1 MLQTQVPRQ
10 VTLDVLV
17 TLREP
22 DRSAASGVPMR
33 IVLGA
38 AANWQAPDAG
48 IHRATADD
56 GTCHLVASFALD
68 DRRRKLPTNFLSSL
82 LASSERTRHVQ
93 IAVEME
99 YAGRPWLTAIDI
111 DRFENGSSARL
122 EPMRVF
128 GRAANGRFTDDVPLI
143 NGAWNARLPTGK
155 VVAVPGFDVTT
166 ASIDPDTSVTPVGSQ
181 WTVRLTLTRWPAPT
195 LRDQPGSR

>member
-1 MLQTQVPRQ
+1 MAQTPVTRQ

-17 TLREP
+17 TLREA
-22 DRSAASGVPMR
+22 DRSPAVGVPMR

-38 AANWQAPDAG
+38 TQAWQAPEVG
-48 IHRATADD
+48 THRVTADD
-56 GTCHLVASFALD
+56 GTCHLVESFALD
-68 DRRRKLPTNFLSSL
+68 DRRRKMPTNFLSSL
-82 LASSERTRHVQ
+82 LASTERTRHVQ

-99 YAGRPWLTAIDI
+99 FAGRPWLTAIDI
-111 DRFENGSSARL
+111 DRFDNGSSTRL

-128 GRAANGRFTDDVPLI
+128 GRAANGRFTDDVPQI

-155 VVAVPGFDVTT
+155 VVSVPGFDVTS

-181 WTVRLTLTRWPAPT
+181 WAARITLTRWATPVQ
-195 LRDQPGSR
+195 RDQPK

>member
-10 VTLDVLV
+10 VTLDVLL

-22 DRSAASGVPMR
+22 DRSPASGVPMR

-48 IHRATADD
+48 IHRTTADD
-56 GTCHLVASFALD
+56 GTCHQVASFALD
-68 DRRRKLPTNFLSSL
+68 DRRRKLPTNFLSGL

-99 YAGRPWLTAIDI
+99 YAGRHWLTAIDI

-155 VVAVPGFDVTT
+155 VVAVPGFDVTS
-166 ASIDPDTSVTPVGSQ
+166 ASIDPDTSVTPVGAQ
-181 WTVRLTLTRWPAPT
+181 WTVRLTLTRWPAPVP
-195 LRDQPGSR
+195 RDQPNAR

>member
-1 MLQTQVPRQ
+1 MAQTLVPRQ

-22 DRSAASGVPMR
+22 DRSPAAGVPMR

-38 AANWQAPDAG
+38 SQTWQAPDAG
-48 IHRATADD
+48 TMRVTADD
-56 GTCHLVASFALD
+56 GTCHVVESFALD
-68 DRRRKLPTNFLSSL
+68 DRRRKMPTNFLSSL

-93 IAVEME
+93 LAVEME
-99 YAGRPWLTAIDI
+99 YASRPWLTAIDI

-122 EPMRVF
+122 EPMRVY

-155 VVAVPGFDVTT
+155 VVSVPGFDVTS
-166 ASIDPDTSVTPVGSQ
+166 ASIDPDASVTPVGSQ
-181 WTVRLTLTRWPAPT
+181 WTVRITLTRWPAPVP
-195 LRDQPGSR
+195 RDQHSSR